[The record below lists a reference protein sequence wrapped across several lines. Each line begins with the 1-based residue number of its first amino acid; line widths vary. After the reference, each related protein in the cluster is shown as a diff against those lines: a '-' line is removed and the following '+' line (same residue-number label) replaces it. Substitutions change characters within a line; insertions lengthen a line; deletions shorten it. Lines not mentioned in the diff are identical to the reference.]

1 MDPSKKIRPLPEIL
15 PERDNEKNAEKEIG
29 LAGTFAVRKLLK
41 KKVAKFHFV
50 AKRNFWIFCKKFH
63 WTERETILMT
73 QIALL
78 LYIKKKN
85 SMVSYLLM
93 ENWMLCV
100 VCLKFTWKKKN
111 GAVLILSLNFD
122 SVTENKKTAN
132 QYLNFGW
139 KDLVQATNN
148 KGPSDKLWAKKLC
161 LQDLEGIFKRPE
173 KIFYKKNQSWRNLE
187 NIPKSVAV

>member
-1 MDPSKKIRPLPEIL
+1 MLPKETFEFFVKNFIGLKEKIYLWLKLHYFYKKKRIPWFHICLWKTECCVLFAWNLPE
-15 PERDNEKNAEKEIG
+15 
-29 LAGTFAVRKLLK
+29 
-41 KKVAKFHFV
+41 
-50 AKRNFWIFCKKFH
+50 
-63 WTERETILMT
+63 
-73 QIALL
+73 
-78 LYIKKKN
+78 
-85 SMVSYLLM
+85 
-93 ENWMLCV
+93 
-100 VCLKFTWKKKN
+100 KN

-173 KIFYKKNQSWRNLE
+173 KISYKKNQSWRNLE
-187 NIPKSVAV
+187 NIPKICCCLEMQYIEYCANSRIPRSGEKTYSQMT